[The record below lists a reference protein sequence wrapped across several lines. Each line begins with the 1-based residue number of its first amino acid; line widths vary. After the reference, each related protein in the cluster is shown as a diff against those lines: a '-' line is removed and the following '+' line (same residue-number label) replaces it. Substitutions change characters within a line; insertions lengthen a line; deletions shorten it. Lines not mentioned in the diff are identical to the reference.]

1 MYDTEQ
7 EQIEALKRWWGRW
20 GNALIGGV
28 LIFVVG
34 YFGLFFYNDQQA
46 KNNAAASDIYQQV
59 LRLTDGRETLGTAER
74 ERLDGL
80 FDSLNSAHGNS
91 TYTTYTA
98 LLQAKFKVNDS
109 DFAGAES
116 KLRWALDQN
125 RDVAIDRVITL
136 RIARV
141 QVAQGEFDAALATLD
156 SMAAGA
162 QEIAF
167 YELRGDIHQALGD
180 RDAARAAY
188 DTAWSMAREQGL
200 NPPLLQAKAER
211 FGLL

>member
-7 EQIEALKRWWGRW
+7 EQIEALKQWWSRW
-20 GNALIGGV
+20 GNALVGGV

-34 YFGLFFYNDQQA
+34 YFGLFFYNDNQA
-46 KNNAAASDIYQQV
+46 KNHAAASDIYQQV
-59 LRLTDGRETLGTAER
+59 VRLTDGKDTLAATER
-74 ERLDGL
+74 SRLDDL
-80 FDSLNSAHGNS
+80 FANLSSAHSNS

-98 LLQAKFKVNDS
+98 LLQAKYMVNDG
-109 DFAGAES
+109 DFADAET
-116 KLRWALDQN
+116 KLRWALEQS
-125 RDVAIDRVITL
+125 RDATIDRVITL

-156 SMAAGA
+156 GIAAGA
-162 QEIAF
+162 QELAF
-167 YELRGDIHQALGD
+167 YELRGDIHQAMGD
-180 RDAARAAY
+180 RNAARAAY
-188 DTAWSMAREQGL
+188 ETAWTLAQEQGL

>member
-7 EQIEALKRWWGRW
+7 EQIEALKQWWSRW

-34 YFGLFFYNDQQA
+34 YFGLFFYNDNQA
-46 KNNAAASDIYQQV
+46 KQHAAASDIYQQV
-59 LRLTDGRETLGTAER
+59 LRLTDGQDNLAASESG
-74 ERLDGL
+74 RLDEL
-80 FDSLNSAHGNS
+80 FAELNAAHSNS

-98 LLQAKFKVNDS
+98 LLQAKFLVNEG
-109 DFAGAES
+109 DFAAAEE
-116 KLRWALDQN
+116 KLRWALEQS
-125 RDVAIDRVITL
+125 RDATIDRVVTL

-141 QVAQGEFDAALATLD
+141 QVAQGEFDAALATLN
-156 SMAAGA
+156 SVEAGA
-162 QEIAF
+162 QEVAF
-167 YELRGDIHQALGD
+167 HELRGDILQAQGD
-180 RDAARAAY
+180 REAARAAY
-188 DTAWSMAREQGL
+188 ESAWNLAREQGL